1 MLVNA
6 AMERIRIVDMP
17 LTLDTWEAR
26 TQEFQRR
33 SAAPGREPVRDP
45 PANRTSLAANK
56 YQGVGTGLLSRR
68 SDESGGMLQIVDV
81 PSGNRV
87 ADMQAT
93 HAAPELDE
101 ADRKQ
106 IAERLRWTPKQ
117 RLEYLL
123 DMLAFEERARR
134 AHRLEPKR

>member
-1 MLVNA
+1 
-6 AMERIRIVDMP
+6 
-17 LTLDTWEAR
+17 
-26 TQEFQRR
+26 
-33 SAAPGREPVRDP
+33 
-45 PANRTSLAANK
+45 
-56 YQGVGTGLLSRR
+56 
-68 SDESGGMLQIVDV
+68 
-81 PSGNRV
+81 
-87 ADMQAT
+87 MQAT